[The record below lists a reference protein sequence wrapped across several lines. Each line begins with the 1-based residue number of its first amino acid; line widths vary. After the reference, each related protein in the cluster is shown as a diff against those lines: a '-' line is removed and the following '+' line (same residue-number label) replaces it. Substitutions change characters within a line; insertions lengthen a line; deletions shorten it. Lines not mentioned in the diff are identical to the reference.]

1 VLAVGAPQ
9 HTGQD
14 RLRYGDREASLVR
27 AAFQAGRYMR
37 PAEATRQEVLA
48 ALGRFDVLHFACHG
62 RTDLFDPLAGGL
74 LLDGDDVLTLRDVLG
89 LRLPGTR
96 LAVLSACESA
106 VTGVTLPDEVVSLP
120 TGLLQAGCAG
130 VIGSLWQVPDESTL
144 LIMSEFFRQWRQR
157 RTEPAEAL
165 RCAQQ
170 HVRDVTN
177 RDLAASGA
185 PGRASPPADPRL
197 VPAWARRQPYAH
209 PQAWAAFTYIG
220 A

>member
-1 VLAVGAPQ
+1 
-9 HTGQD
+9 
-14 RLRYGDREASLVR
+14 
-27 AAFQAGRYMR
+27 
-37 PAEATRQEVLA
+37 
-48 ALGRFDVLHFACHG
+48 
-62 RTDLFDPLAGGL
+62 
-74 LLDGDDVLTLRDVLG
+74 
-89 LRLPGTR
+89 
-96 LAVLSACESA
+96 
-106 VTGVTLPDEVVSLP
+106 VTLPDEVVSLP